1 MTHSQVQ
8 NNKRLKV
15 DLEQQDQGLHQC
27 LGMNPSDQ
35 MPPTP
40 LLGSS
45 SHSPEMPQR
54 ESSRVPARQ
63 KRALVVVDVQNDFIT
78 GSLAV
83 KDAET
88 LVDPINALVRSGQF
102 DVVVFSRDSHPKEHI
117 SFASTHPGQAAF
129 TSIQLPNP
137 VVSSTRNPGSSSP
150 TVITQ
155 ELWPDH
161 CITGT
166 PGWAFHPLLD
176 TAAADIV
183 VDKGQRK
190 DLDSYSAFYKATDG
204 DEESV
209 LGKSLRDR
217 GVAAVY
223 SVGLAYDYCVGST
236 AIDAAREGFDSYLI
250 DDLVKGVLPE
260 TCATMRTRL
269 DAAGVVTLDHFG
281 T

>member
-1 MTHSQVQ
+1 MMLMSHATLS
-8 NNKRLKV
+8 L
-15 DLEQQDQGLHQC
+15 
-27 LGMNPSDQ
+27 PS
-35 MPPTP
+35 
-40 LLGSS
+40 
-45 SHSPEMPQR
+45 
-54 ESSRVPARQ
+54 
-63 KRALVVVDVQNDFIT
+63 QNDFIT

-102 DVVVFSRDSHPKEHI
+102 DVVVFSRDSHPKDHI

-236 AIDAAREGFDSYLI
+236 AIDAAREGFDVS
-250 DDLVKGVLPE
+250 
-260 TCATMRTRL
+260 
-269 DAAGVVTLDHFG
+269 
-281 T
+281 